1 MEYLGYVIT
10 GIIAFI
16 LGVLATQL
24 ALHFVKVRQESKKK

>member
-24 ALHFVKVRQESKKK
+24 ALHFCKVKKESKTK